1 MTGATGQTGVTGA
14 RTFLSPLQACCGLIL
29 EGVQVVVVTG
39 LKGLNAP
46 PCAGASGFTG
56 VTGATGQ
63 TGVTG
68 ARTFLSP
75 LQACCGLI
83 APPHRA
89 SGLRVSKSLRSWA
102 LGSHC
107 ATMHAGASGF
117 TGVTGATGQTGV
129 TGARTFLS
137 PLQAC
142 CGLILEGV
150 QVVVVMGLRVSMRRH
165 VQALV
170 ASPA

>member
-1 MTGATGQTGVTGA
+1 MNRQ
-14 RTFLSPLQACCGLIL
+14 R
-29 EGVQVVVVTG
+29 
-39 LKGLNAP
+39 
-46 PCAGASGFTG
+46 
-56 VTGATGQ
+56 
-63 TGVTG
+63 
-68 ARTFLSP
+68 
-75 LQACCGLI
+75 GLI
-83 APPHRA
+83 APP
-89 SGLRVSKSLRSWA
+89 
-102 LGSHC
+102 
-107 ATMHAGASGF
+107 HAGASGF

-129 TGARTFLS
+129 TGARTIFS